1 MAASDEVATRVQRI
15 VAQRLDVDP
24 SQVTPNASFIHD
36 LGADSLDCAELPLA
50 LEDEFGIT
58 IPMPDW
64 DDIATVQQ
72 VVDYISQRVPR

>member
-1 MAASDEVATRVQRI
+1 MAAPDDVAARVRRI
-15 VAQRLDVDP
+15 IAQRLAVDP
-24 SQVTPNASFIHD
+24 SRVTPDASFLHD

-64 DDIATVQQ
+64 EGIATVQQ
-72 VVDYISQRVPR
+72 VVDYISQHSPR